1 MSQDSTKDVLNYDE
15 QNVPKL
21 TTGLNVL
28 TILTFIGCA
37 YELYSTVNNFI
48 SGRKALEDF
57 EKSQEKLADAPA
69 WAKKL
74 ASPEVHEVMVKSLDN
89 KVPLIIIG
97 LVSIAL
103 CVYGAIEMRKL
114 KKQGFTFWLIG
125 EILPYIG
132 VVIFI
137 GGVFLKTFLVYFT
150 IVPVIF
156 ILLYFFQR
164 KNLVY

>member
-1 MSQDSTKDVLNYDE
+1 MNQDTTKDVLNYDE
-15 QNVPKL
+15 QNTPKL

-37 YELYSTVNNFI
+37 YELYSTTNNFI

-57 EKSQEKLADAPA
+57 EKAQDKLADAPA
-69 WAKKL
+69 WAKKF
-74 ASPEVHEVMVKSLDN
+74 ASPEVHELMIKSLDN
-89 KVPLIIIG
+89 KVPLFIIG

-125 EILPYIG
+125 EILPYAG
-132 VVIFI
+132 LVIFT
-137 GGVFLKTFLVYFT
+137 GALFFKTFLVYFA

-156 ILLYFFQR
+156 ILLYLFQR
-164 KNLVY
+164 KNLVK

>member
-1 MSQDSTKDVLNYDE
+1 MNQDTTKDVLNYDE
-15 QNVPKL
+15 QNPPKL

-37 YELYSTVNNFI
+37 YELYSTVNNFV

-57 EKSQEKLADAPA
+57 EKAQDKLADAPA

-89 KVPLIIIG
+89 KIPLIVIG

-114 KKQGFTFWLIG
+114 KKQGFMFWLIG
-125 EILPYIG
+125 EILPYVG
-132 VVIFI
+132 LVIFV
-137 GGVFLKTFLVYFT
+137 GGVFFKTFLVYFT
-150 IVPVIF
+150 IIPVIF

>member
-1 MSQDSTKDVLNYDE
+1 MNQDTTKDVLNYDE

-37 YELYSTVNNFI
+37 YELYSTVNNFV

-125 EILPYIG
+125 EILPYVG

-137 GGVFLKTFLVYFT
+137 GGVFFKTFLVYFT
-150 IVPVIF
+150 IIPVIF

>member
-137 GGVFLKTFLVYFT
+137 GGVFFKTFLVYFT

>member
-1 MSQDSTKDVLNYDE
+1 MNQDTTKDVLNYDE

-48 SGRKALEDF
+48 SGRKVLEDF

-69 WAKKL
+69 WAKKF
-74 ASPEVHEVMVKSLDN
+74 ASPEVHELMVKSLDN
-89 KVPLIIIG
+89 KVPLFIIG

-137 GGVFLKTFLVYFT
+137 GGVFFKTFLVYFT

>member
-1 MSQDSTKDVLNYDE
+1 MNQDTTKDVLNYDE

-69 WAKKL
+69 WAKKF

-137 GGVFLKTFLVYFT
+137 GGVFFKTFLVYFT

>member
-1 MSQDSTKDVLNYDE
+1 MNQDTTKDVLNYDE
-15 QNVPKL
+15 QNTPKL

-37 YELYSTVNNFI
+37 YELYSTTNNFI

-57 EKSQEKLADAPA
+57 EKAQDKLAEAPA
-69 WAKKL
+69 WAKKF
-74 ASPEVHEVMVKSLDN
+74 ASPEVHELMIKSLDN
-89 KVPLIIIG
+89 KVPLFIIG

-125 EILPYIG
+125 EILPYAG
-132 VVIFI
+132 LVIFT
-137 GGVFLKTFLVYFT
+137 GTLFFKTFLVYFA

-156 ILLYFFQR
+156 ILLYLFQR